1 MADNKKAPIFSDSYT
16 ISGTKIVIIFSG
28 VFIFMKLFAVFTKDL
43 WVIPNLLIALPALIL
58 GLVGIMLL
66 SAKKTNWWFIL
77 VAFLVFVS
85 IRLNEAEW
93 VVWLQQNL

>member
-1 MADNKKAPIFSDSYT
+1 MANNKKAPIFSDSYT

-28 VFIFMKLFAVFTKDL
+28 VFIFMKLFAVFTQDL

-77 VAFLVFVS
+77 IAFLIFLA
-85 IRLNEAEW
+85 IRLNE
-93 VVWLQQNL
+93 VDWLPRLQ